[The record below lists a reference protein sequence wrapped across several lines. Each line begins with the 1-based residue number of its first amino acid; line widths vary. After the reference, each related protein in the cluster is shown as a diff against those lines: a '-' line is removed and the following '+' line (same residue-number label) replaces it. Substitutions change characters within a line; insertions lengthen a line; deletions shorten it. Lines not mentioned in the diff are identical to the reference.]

1 MVQGTTPTFILTLPN
16 TVDLTAV
23 SNLYFS
29 LEQGSTKLQKTGSS
43 LSIDGQNISVYLTQA
58 ETLKFNT
65 GRANLQLNWT
75 YPDGSCLASPSF
87 LEMTKA
93 FEEPGR
99 PMISLY
105 VGARVSV
112 SNSQEAFITP
122 SVVSA

>member
-29 LEQGSTKLQKTGSS
+29 LEQGSTKLRKMGNA

-65 GRANLQLNWT
+65 GKANLQLNWT
-75 YPDGSCLASPSF
+75 YPDGSRACSNIVNV
-87 LEMTKA
+87 T
-93 FEEPGR
+93 
-99 PMISLY
+99 
-105 VGARVSV
+105 VGLNLIKEVI
-112 SNSQEAFITP
+112 E
-122 SVVSA
+122 

>member
-75 YPDGSCLASPSF
+75 YPDGSRACSN
-87 LEMTKA
+87 
-93 FEEPGR
+93 
-99 PMISLY
+99 I
-105 VGARVSV
+105 VSV
-112 SNSQEAFITP
+112 TVGLNLIKE
-122 SVVSA
+122 VVE